1 MDVKEV
7 RTEML
12 KIRLNRAENE
22 AIEVASE
29 RATGSTRKKSDWARG
44 VLLTEAERPI
54 SKPRKPGTK
63 KPV

>member
-1 MDVKEV
+1 
-7 RTEML
+7 ML